1 VALSDVLARLR
12 GRSDGQA
19 PGRLQLPP
27 VPTSADL
34 LAELDEVEVLVA
46 GAAVPSPV
54 EARVRRV
61 TRVVRDAVPRLDRL
75 GAGSE
80 LAYLVMAT
88 ATDYLPDAV
97 DAYLRLPRD
106 WANTRPVSE
115 GRSSLLVL
123 VDQLDLLAATMD
135 QVLDAVNRQDAAALV
150 AHGEF
155 LAERFARG
163 QGGALGLGD
172 VVAGVPPQ
180 PGVVP
185 DPAVAPAPA
194 PASSSEAAAGPDAGP
209 ARLTPPDGVAS

>member
-1 VALSDVLARLR
+1 MALGDVLARLR
-12 GRSDGQA
+12 GRGGGEA

-27 VPTSADL
+27 VPTAADL
-34 LAELDEVEVLVA
+34 LAELEEVEELVA

-97 DAYLRLPRD
+97 GAYLRLPRD

-172 VVAGVPPQ
+172 VVTGVPPQ
-180 PGVVP
+180 PGAGG
-185 DPAVAPAPA
+185 DPVGAGAPAA
-194 PASSSEAAAGPDAGP
+194 VPDAGGAP
-209 ARLTPPDGVAS
+209 AGPAPLTPPDGVAR